1 MFTLRIHNPVGLLEE
16 EREQTLSA
24 LQNSVQLS
32 FRAVLVAWQHSRWGR
47 LALDQQRPQFKMKY
61 STHLCILL
69 CYEDLC
75 AEMLV
80 LVYLQSCY
88 YFQTPFTLTLR
99 LWDIFILEG
108 EKVLTAMA
116 YTILQL
122 HKSEYIVFTILKWSI
137 FESKNLY
144 TRLPWYK
151 LNPLSTL

>member
-1 MFTLRIHNPVGLLEE
+1 
-16 EREQTLSA
+16 
-24 LQNSVQLS
+24 
-32 FRAVLVAWQHSRWGR
+32 
-47 LALDQQRPQFKMKY
+47 MKY

-69 CYEDLC
+69 YYEDLC

-122 HKSEYIVFTILKWSI
+122 HKSEFISFYNTEIINI
-137 FESKNLY
+137 
-144 TRLPWYK
+144 
-151 LNPLSTL
+151 

>member
-1 MFTLRIHNPVGLLEE
+1 MFTLRIHTILWVCWRRKES
-16 EREQTLSA
+16 RHC
-24 LQNSVQLS
+24 
-32 FRAVLVAWQHSRWGR
+32 QHSRIRSSSVSELCLWTGSSLR
-47 LALDQQRPQFKMKY
+47 EISYQQRPQFKMKY
-61 STHLCILL
+61 STHLCFPL

-75 AEMLV
+75 AEMSV

-122 HKSEYIVFTILKWSI
+122 HKSEFIFFTLLKLTI
-137 FESKNLY
+137 F
-144 TRLPWYK
+144 
-151 LNPLSTL
+151 